1 MNIDEIRSRIPAL
14 RHCAYLNM
22 SYGPKPT
29 PVVDEAVRVARFVE
43 QYGTQTPK
51 VMEEVE
57 RVYEGARAD
66 SARLLGAA
74 KDEIAL
80 TRHVSEGINIVATG
94 IDWQP
99 GDEVIISDEEHPAGS
114 LPWMNLA
121 RRRGIVVNKLR
132 LAPYDTASLLDRLDQ
147 AITPRS
153 KLLSLSHVSTRTGYV
168 LPAREVSRL
177 ARERDVPILFDGAHA
192 VGLIPVDVK
201 DIGCDYYSGCGHKW
215 LLAPQ
220 GTGFLY
226 VDRPKLDDLEIT
238 WIGAGAVV
246 TWNLERLEFEP
257 LDTAAKFDFGTRD
270 KTVYAALSTAVRMAE
285 EIGVRNI
292 AQRSWELSDRLRRRL
307 SDVPGFR
314 LSTPMGRIH
323 STGIS
328 AFDVIRLDVDDLVRR
343 LWDEHRVLVTATHG
357 RLRVST
363 PYFALEDEIDALAD
377 VLSALSA
384 TRP

>member
-1 MNIDEIRSRIPAL
+1 MNIDEIRSQIPAL
-14 RHCAYLNM
+14 QHCAYLNM

-43 QYGTQTPK
+43 QHGTQTPK

-57 RVYEGARAD
+57 RVYEGVRVDA
-66 SARLLGAA
+66 ARLLGAA
-74 KDEIAL
+74 NDEIAL

-94 IDWQP
+94 IDWEP
-99 GDEVIISDEEHPAGS
+99 GDEVIITDEEHPAGS

-121 RRRGIVVNKLR
+121 RRRGVVVNKLQ
-132 LAPYDTASLLDRLDQ
+132 LAPYDTATLLDRLDQ

-153 KLLSLSHVSTRTGYV
+153 KLLCLSHVSTRTGYV
-168 LPAREVSRL
+168 LPAREISLL
-177 ARERDVPILFDGAHA
+177 ARGRGVPVLFDGAHA

-201 DIGCDYYSGCGHKW
+201 DIGCDYYSACGHKW

-226 VDRPKLDDLEIT
+226 VDRTKLHDLEVT
-238 WIGAGAVV
+238 WIGASAAGS
-246 TWNLERLEFEP
+246 WDLERLEFEP
-257 LDTAAKFDFGTRD
+257 LDTAAKFEFGTRD

-285 EIGVRNI
+285 EIGVCSI
-292 AQRSWELSDRLRRRL
+292 ARRSWDLSDRLRRRL
-307 SDVPGFR
+307 SDVPGFWLR
-314 LSTPMGRIH
+314 TPMDCVR

-328 AFDVIRLDVDDLVRR
+328 AFDVTRLDVDDIVRL
-343 LWDEHRVLVTATHG
+343 LWDERRVLVAATNG

-377 VLSALSA
+377 VLSELSA
-384 TRP
+384 ARP

>member
-1 MNIDEIRSRIPAL
+1 MNIDEIRSQIPAL
-14 RHCAYLNM
+14 QHCAYLNM

-43 QYGTQTPK
+43 QHGTQTPK

-57 RVYEGARAD
+57 RVYEGARVDA
-66 SARLLGAA
+66 ARLLGAA
-74 KDEIAL
+74 NDEIAL

-99 GDEVIISDEEHPAGS
+99 GDEVVITDEEHPAGS

-121 RRRGIVVNKLR
+121 RRRGVVVNKLQ
-132 LAPYDTASLLDRLDQ
+132 LAPYDTATILDRLDQ

-153 KLLSLSHVSTRTGYV
+153 KLLCLSHVSTRTGYV
-168 LPAREVSRL
+168 LPAREISLL
-177 ARERDVPILFDGAHA
+177 ARERGVPVLFDGAHA

-201 DIGCDYYSGCGHKW
+201 DIGCDYYSACGHKW

-226 VDRPKLDDLEIT
+226 VDRTKLDDLEVT
-238 WIGAGAVV
+238 WIGAGAAGS
-246 TWNLERLEFEP
+246 WNLERLEFEP
-257 LDTAAKFDFGTRD
+257 LDTAAKFEFGTRD

-285 EIGVRNI
+285 EIGVRSI
-292 AQRSWELSDRLRRRL
+292 ARRSWDLSDRLRRRL
-307 SDVPGFR
+307 SDVPGFCLR
-314 LSTPMGRIH
+314 TPMDRVR

-328 AFDVIRLDVDDLVRR
+328 AFDVTRLDVDDLVRL
-343 LWDEHRVLVTATHG
+343 LWDERRVLVAATNG

-363 PYFALEDEIDALAD
+363 PYFALEDEIDALTD
-377 VLSALSA
+377 VLSELSTA
-384 TRP
+384 RP

>member
-1 MNIDEIRSRIPAL
+1 MNVDEIRSRIPAL
-14 RHCAYLNM
+14 QHCAYLNM

-57 RVYEGARAD
+57 RVYEGARVDA
-66 SARLLGAA
+66 ARLLGAA
-74 KDEIAL
+74 NDEVAL

-94 IDWQP
+94 IDWEP
-99 GDEVIISDEEHPAGS
+99 GDEVIITDEEHPAGS

-121 RRRGIVVNKLR
+121 RRRGVVVNKLQ
-132 LAPYDTASLLDRLDQ
+132 LAPYDTAILLERLDQ

-153 KLLSLSHVSTRTGYV
+153 KFLCLSHVSTRTGYV
-168 LPAREVSRL
+168 LPAREISLL
-177 ARERDVPILFDGAHA
+177 ARERGVPVLFDGAHA

-201 DIGCDYYSGCGHKW
+201 DIGCDYYSACGHKW

-226 VDRPKLDDLEIT
+226 VDRTKLDDLEVT
-238 WIGAGAVV
+238 WIGAGAAGS
-246 TWNLERLEFEP
+246 WNLERLEFEP
-257 LDTAAKFDFGTRD
+257 LDTAAKFEFGTRD
-270 KTVYAALSTAVRMAE
+270 KTVYAALSTAIRMAE
-285 EIGVRNI
+285 EIGVRSI
-292 AQRSWELSDRLRRRL
+292 ARRSWDLSDRLRRRL
-307 SDVPGFR
+307 SDVPGFCLR
-314 LSTPMGRIH
+314 TPMDRVR

-328 AFDVIRLDVDDLVRR
+328 AFDVTRLDVDDLVRL
-343 LWDEHRVLVTATHG
+343 LWDERRVLVAATNG
-357 RLRVST
+357 SLRVST

-377 VLSALSA
+377 VLSELSTA
-384 TRP
+384 RP

>member
-1 MNIDEIRSRIPAL
+1 
-14 RHCAYLNM
+14 M

-43 QYGTQTPK
+43 QHGTQTPK

-57 RVYEGARAD
+57 RVYEGARVDA
-66 SARLLGAA
+66 ARLLGAA
-74 KDEIAL
+74 NDEIAL

-99 GDEVIISDEEHPAGS
+99 GDEVVITDEEHPAGS

-121 RRRGIVVNKLR
+121 RRRGVVVNKLQ
-132 LAPYDTASLLDRLDQ
+132 LAPYDTATILDRLDQ

-153 KLLSLSHVSTRTGYV
+153 KLLCLSHVSTRTGYV
-168 LPAREVSRL
+168 LPAREISLL
-177 ARERDVPILFDGAHA
+177 ARERGVPVLFDGAHA

-201 DIGCDYYSGCGHKW
+201 DIGCDYYSACGHKW

-226 VDRPKLDDLEIT
+226 VDRTKLDDLEVT
-238 WIGAGAVV
+238 WIGAGAAGS
-246 TWNLERLEFEP
+246 WNLERLEFEP
-257 LDTAAKFDFGTRD
+257 LDTAAKFEFGTRD

-285 EIGVRNI
+285 EIGVRSI
-292 AQRSWELSDRLRRRL
+292 ARRSWDLSDRLRRRL
-307 SDVPGFR
+307 SDVPGFCLR
-314 LSTPMGRIH
+314 TPMDRVR

-328 AFDVIRLDVDDLVRR
+328 AFDVTRLDVDDLVRL
-343 LWDEHRVLVTATHG
+343 LWDERRVLVAATNG

-363 PYFALEDEIDALAD
+363 PYFALEDEIDALTD
-377 VLSALSA
+377 VLSELSTA
-384 TRP
+384 RP

>member
-1 MNIDEIRSRIPAL
+1 MNVDEIRSRIPAL
-14 RHCAYLNM
+14 QHCAYLNM

-43 QYGTQTPK
+43 QHGTQTPK

-57 RVYEGARAD
+57 RVYEGARVDA
-66 SARLLGAA
+66 ARLLGAA
-74 KDEIAL
+74 NDEIAL

-94 IDWQP
+94 IDWEP
-99 GDEVIISDEEHPAGS
+99 GDEVIITDEEHPAGS

-121 RRRGIVVNKLR
+121 RRRGVVVNKLQ
-132 LAPYDTASLLDRLDQ
+132 LAPYDTATLLERLDQ

-153 KLLSLSHVSTRTGYV
+153 KLLCLSHVSTRTGYV
-168 LPAREVSRL
+168 LPAREISLLV
-177 ARERDVPILFDGAHA
+177 RERGVPVLFDGAHA

-201 DIGCDYYSGCGHKW
+201 DIGCDYYSACGHKW

-226 VDRPKLDDLEIT
+226 VDRTKLDDLEIT
-238 WIGAGAVV
+238 WIGAGAAGS
-246 TWNLERLEFEP
+246 WNLERLEFEP
-257 LDTAAKFDFGTRD
+257 LDTAAKFEFGTRD

-285 EIGVRNI
+285 EIGVRSI
-292 AQRSWELSDRLRRRL
+292 ARRSWDLSDRLRRRL
-307 SDVPGFR
+307 SDVPGFCLR
-314 LSTPMGRIH
+314 TPMDRVR

-328 AFDVIRLDVDDLVRR
+328 AFDVTRLDVDDLVRL
-343 LWDEHRVLVTATHG
+343 LWDERRVLVAATNG

-377 VLSALSA
+377 VLSELSTA
-384 TRP
+384 RP

>member
-1 MNIDEIRSRIPAL
+1 MNIDEIRSQIPAL
-14 RHCAYLNM
+14 QHCAYLNM

-43 QYGTQTPK
+43 QHGTQTPK

-57 RVYEGARAD
+57 RVYEGARVDA
-66 SARLLGAA
+66 ARLLGAA
-74 KDEIAL
+74 NDEIAL

-94 IDWQP
+94 IDWEP
-99 GDEVIISDEEHPAGS
+99 GDEVVITDEEHPAGS

-121 RRRGIVVNKLR
+121 RRRGVVVNKLQ
-132 LAPYDTASLLDRLDQ
+132 LAPYDTATILDRLDQ

-153 KLLSLSHVSTRTGYV
+153 KLLCLSHVSTRTGYV
-168 LPAREVSRL
+168 LPTREISLL
-177 ARERDVPILFDGAHA
+177 ARERGVPVLFDGAHA

-201 DIGCDYYSGCGHKW
+201 DIGCDYYSACGHKW

-220 GTGFLY
+220 GAGFLY
-226 VDRPKLDDLEIT
+226 VDRTKLDDLEVT
-238 WIGAGAVV
+238 WIGASAAGS
-246 TWNLERLEFEP
+246 WNLERLEFEP
-257 LDTAAKFDFGTRD
+257 LDTAAKFEFGTRD

-285 EIGVRNI
+285 EIGVCSI
-292 AQRSWELSDRLRRRL
+292 ARRSWDLSDRLRRRL
-307 SDVPGFR
+307 SDVPGFCLR
-314 LSTPMGRIH
+314 TPMDRVR

-328 AFDVIRLDVDDLVRR
+328 AFDVTRRDVDDLVRL
-343 LWDEHRVLVTATHG
+343 LWDERRVLVAATNG

-377 VLSALSA
+377 VLSELSTA
-384 TRP
+384 RP

>member
-1 MNIDEIRSRIPAL
+1 
-14 RHCAYLNM
+14 M

-43 QYGTQTPK
+43 QHGTQTPK

-57 RVYEGARAD
+57 RVYEGARVDA
-66 SARLLGAA
+66 ARLLGAA
-74 KDEIAL
+74 NDEIAL

-99 GDEVIISDEEHPAGS
+99 GDEVIITDEEHPAGS

-121 RRRGIVVNKLR
+121 RRRGIVVNKLQ
-132 LAPYDTASLLDRLDQ
+132 LAPYDTAALLDRLNQ

-153 KLLSLSHVSTRTGYV
+153 KLLCLSHVSTRTGYV
-168 LPAREVSRL
+168 LPAREISFL
-177 ARERDVPILFDGAHA
+177 ARERGVPVLFDGAHA

-201 DIGCDYYSGCGHKW
+201 DIGCDYYSACGHKW

-226 VDRPKLDDLEIT
+226 VDRTKLHDLEVT
-238 WIGAGAVV
+238 WIGASAAGS
-246 TWNLERLEFEP
+246 WDLERLEFEP
-257 LDTAAKFDFGTRD
+257 LDTAAKFEFGTRD

-285 EIGVRNI
+285 EIGVCSI
-292 AQRSWELSDRLRRRL
+292 ARRSWDLSDRLRRRL
-307 SDVPGFR
+307 SDVPGFWLR
-314 LSTPMGRIH
+314 TPMDCVR

-328 AFDVIRLDVDDLVRR
+328 AFDVTRLDVDDIVRL
-343 LWDEHRVLVTATHG
+343 LWDERRVLVAATNG

-377 VLSALSA
+377 VLSELSTA
-384 TRP
+384 RP